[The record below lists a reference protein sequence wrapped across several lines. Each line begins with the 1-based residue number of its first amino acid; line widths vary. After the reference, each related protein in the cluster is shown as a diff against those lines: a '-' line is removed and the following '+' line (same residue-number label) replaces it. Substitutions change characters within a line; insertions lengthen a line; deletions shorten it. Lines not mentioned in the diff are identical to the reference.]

1 MKTEHQR
8 CVAYFKEIG
17 HEAHEYRGSVYLYV
31 GDGMEVEISTDEVS
45 FRASVWADKQTH
57 TL

>member
-17 HEAHEYRGSVYLYV
+17 HEAHEYRGSVYLY
-31 GDGMEVEISTDEVS
+31 DGNTGFYVETDEVS
-45 FRASVWADKQTH
+45 FRASGWADKQTH